1 MGVDRARARR
11 LTESENDDDD
21 DRSLDAR
28 EEVGDG
34 DDESDEEDV
43 DRDSVV
49 RASLERASER
59 DAEIADERDTRV
71 RILLIRERDAEFARD
86 PKFKSRS
93 IAELNNEAVRY
104 LKAGDDVK
112 CVVAYA
118 KVFRKV
124 SENNVTHPTL
134 YVCHSNRAFAYLNLG
149 LFQEAL
155 WDGHRA
161 KTLANERF
169 TQLQD
174 DDGSVKVFV
183 KGYARKG
190 FALMGLRE
198 PKLAKL

>member
-43 DRDSVV
+43 DGDSVV

-124 SENNVTHPTL
+124 SEIIGVDLSTLSRKTHIVILL
-134 YVCHSNRAFAYLNLG
+134 YRWVG
-149 LFQEAL
+149 LSDHKNYEI
-155 WDGHRA
+155 H
-161 KTLANERF
+161 
-169 TQLQD
+169 
-174 DDGSVKVFV
+174 
-183 KGYARKG
+183 
-190 FALMGLRE
+190 
-198 PKLAKL
+198 

>member
-43 DRDSVV
+43 DGDSVV

-93 IAELNNEAVRY
+93 KKISSFKLPKKIWHVSELNYEAIP
-104 LKAGDDVK
+104 KAPNGK
-112 CVVAYA
+112 IL
-118 KVFRKV
+118 RKKF
-124 SENNVTHPTL
+124 NQL
-134 YVCHSNRAFAYLNLG
+134 LFSN
-149 LFQEAL
+149 
-155 WDGHRA
+155 
-161 KTLANERF
+161 
-169 TQLQD
+169 
-174 DDGSVKVFV
+174 
-183 KGYARKG
+183 
-190 FALMGLRE
+190 
-198 PKLAKL
+198 KLVN